1 MKKIKE
7 LDRIITKDG
16 RVGTVMG
23 IWFDTTGVEVEFDD
37 NVYETETIDITD
49 IEKIHEN
56 TNINKKENI
65 ENKKICKCCGK
76 YELDINS
83 IFQICP
89 ICGWESD
96 PIQEDNPDYKGGAN
110 KESLKEY
117 KEKYKKMRGTK

>member
-16 RVGTVMG
+16 SIGTVMG
-23 IWFDTTGVEVEFDD
+23 IWFDTTGLEVEFDD
-37 NVYETETIDITD
+37 NVYEPETIDITD
-49 IEKIHEN
+49 IEEMQED
-56 TNINKKENI
+56 TNLNKNAYI
-65 ENKKICKCCGK
+65 GNKKICKCCGK

-96 PIQEDNPDYKGGAN
+96 PIQEDNPDYSGGAN
-110 KESLKEY
+110 KESLTEY
-117 KEKYKKMRGTK
+117 KEKYENQRH